1 MLWPAIQQ
9 HNRAARRMR
18 MAQNFDETEAVES
31 LLEREGLIR
40 GYTTTY
46 FMFFSKRP
54 ISQATR
60 SKYASR
66 VRFLDVNE
74 RYGRNS
80 YDE

>member
-1 MLWPAIQQ
+1 MLLGECAW
-9 HNRAARRMR
+9 RS
-18 MAQNFDETEAVES
+18 NFDETETAES
-31 LLEREGLIR
+31 LLEGEGLIR

-54 ISQATR
+54 ASQATR
-60 SKYASR
+60 SKYAGR

-80 YDE
+80 YDEYRTSAGMSLG

>member
-18 MAQNFDETEAVES
+18 MAQQFRRDRSGRVSAG
-31 LLEREGLIR
+31 REGLIR

-46 FMFFSKRP
+46 FMFFSKCP
-54 ISQATR
+54 ASQAAR
-60 SKYASR
+60 SKYAGR

-74 RYGRNS
+74 RYGRSS

>member
-1 MLWPAIQQ
+1 MLLGECAW
-9 HNRAARRMR
+9 RS
-18 MAQNFDETEAVES
+18 NFDETEAVES
-31 LLEREGLIR
+31 LLEGEGLIR

-54 ISQATR
+54 VSQATR
-60 SKYASR
+60 SKYAGR
-66 VRFLDVNE
+66 MRFLDVNE

>member
-18 MAQNFDETEAVES
+18 MAQQFRRDRSGRVSAGKGRPDSGIYDYLFHV
-31 LLEREGLIR
+31 LQQ
-40 GYTTTY
+40 
-46 FMFFSKRP
+46 MFRF
-54 ISQATR
+54 TGHR
-60 SKYASR
+60 SKYAGR